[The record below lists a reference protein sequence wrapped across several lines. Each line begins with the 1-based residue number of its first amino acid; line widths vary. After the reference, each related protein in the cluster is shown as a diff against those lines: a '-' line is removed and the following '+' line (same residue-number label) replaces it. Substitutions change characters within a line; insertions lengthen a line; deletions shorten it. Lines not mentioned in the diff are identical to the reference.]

1 MPRKLSTLQ
10 EIRDLIGH
18 DLEPSPWL
26 TVEQDRIDSFA
37 DATDDRQW
45 IHVDPEKARN
55 GPYSGTVA
63 HGFLTLSLI
72 PGLAAQIYQV
82 ATGSARI
89 NYGAD
94 RVRFP
99 SPVPAGSRVR
109 LRAHFLE
116 LAEKQLSSRL
126 RVRFTIEV
134 DGQDKPA
141 CVAEMITVLLP

>member
-1 MPRKLSTLQ
+1 MPKKLSTLQ

-94 RVRFP
+94 GVRFP

-116 LAEKQLSSRL
+116 LEEKQLSSRL